1 MHIAADLIF
10 LLLIMYLPFYS
21 LITPGALSSARQ
33 INTGNI
39 IINNTAGIISF
50 LKLLLASF

>member
-33 INTGNI
+33 INTGII

-50 LKLLLASF
+50 LKPLLASF